1 MAPKDVAN
9 RQVGAA
15 VAQLQQ
21 FALDPPKAP
30 ARILSGQTKDEL
42 VKLTGS
48 GLLTTRSLKAGGP
61 PSPDQLTMP
70 ADEGL
75 GAGQQGLPSLAG
87 KSPTQGSQEEPVRL
101 LPARPLDLA
110 LEDSQLVA
118 KG

>member
-15 VAQLQQ
+15 VAQLKQ
-21 FALDPPKAP
+21 FALDPPKAS
-30 ARILSGQTKDEL
+30 ARVLRGQTKDEL

-48 GLLTTRSLKAGGP
+48 GLLTTRSLKVGGP

-70 ADEGL
+70 AEEGL
-75 GAGQQGLPSLAG
+75 GAGQQGLPTLAG
-87 KSPTQGSQEEPVRL
+87 KRSTQGSQEEPVRW
-101 LPARPLDLA
+101 LPVRLDVA